1 MYMKIWNKLL
11 FILFLMEKISR
22 KLDKKWLH
30 ENVLKIK
37 YVHVC
42 IPTILPFKKGSHFEC
57 QICVQFSC
65 QSAIW
70 WRSLNE
76 QITICEIVVP
86 EYKYDKKIIPNHDT
100 TWQTNQKKL

>member
-1 MYMKIWNKLL
+1 
-11 FILFLMEKISR
+11 MEKISR

-37 YVHVC
+37 YVVHVC

-70 WRSLNE
+70 WRRFNE
-76 QITICEIVVP
+76 QIKMCEIVVP
-86 EYKYDKKIIPNHDT
+86 EYKYD
-100 TWQTNQKKL
+100 QKK